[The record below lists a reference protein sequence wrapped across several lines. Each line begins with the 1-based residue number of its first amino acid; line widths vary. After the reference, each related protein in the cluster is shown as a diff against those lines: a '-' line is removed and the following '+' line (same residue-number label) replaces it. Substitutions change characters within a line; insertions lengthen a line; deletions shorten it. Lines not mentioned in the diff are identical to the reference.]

1 MKIELCFSE
10 NKKNWLKEQTNER
23 VEMYYEAWKAGE
35 ISDTDWSTYLWQIT
49 ENYAKTLIVKKYLGK
64 GEFDDL
70 MQNAA
75 LVLMEKYKNF
85 NPYKAKAITYFGNM
99 WVNIASDYK
108 SEISAHYKQMQG
120 IIYSTLIQCGYQ
132 GLDDK
137 RLDAAKIS
145 TLSNIPIKTVNE
157 VLTQF
162 SYTESSY
169 EELTEQNKIE
179 HGSFLSPEEN
189 YLKEERIKEIGHALD
204 TLTPLERWLVEIML
218 LEPTDPVLGGDKIP
232 SYKNIATYLNNT
244 PEKIP
249 EYFFIKAELPKT
261 VKAVFL
267 QMKYNSG
274 ITKLRNELQKKN
286 DIEAFAAKSFV
297 PQASDDDIM
306 DALSCSYI

>member
-85 NPYKAKAITYFGNM
+85 NPYKVKAITYFGNM

-189 YLKEERIKEIGHALD
+189 YLKKRG
-204 TLTPLERWLVEIML
+204 
-218 LEPTDPVLGGDKIP
+218 
-232 SYKNIATYLNNT
+232 S
-244 PEKIP
+244 
-249 EYFFIKAELPKT
+249 
-261 VKAVFL
+261 
-267 QMKYNSG
+267 
-274 ITKLRNELQKKN
+274 KK
-286 DIEAFAAKSFV
+286 
-297 PQASDDDIM
+297 SDM
-306 DALSCSYI
+306 H